1 MSKTKKP
8 SIMDDSSCG
17 SSFVFG
23 EDILRRQTPTD
34 GSRVFVLFRTGDPYG
49 IRTHECMRERHVS

>member
-23 EDILRRQTPTD
+23 EVSYDDKPQLMAVECSCCFELVT
-34 GSRVFVLFRTGDPYG
+34 RTGFEPMNACVKG
-49 IRTHECMRERHVS
+49 M